1 MIQNAPEKIHLHH
14 SQSPVLQPRLP
25 RNSSS
30 STTGMIIGSGCGG
43 GGVGGGGGNNNN
55 FIRPLQG
62 QIIANIENN
71 PNQYERDWT
80 LDDVSQVSFKPCPQ
94 GSGSL
99 TPLPFHDSLH
109 NVCEIPLRT
118 NSSSNSSHH
127 SSNENNLNS
136 TTVIRTNDLSLFKI
150 NSQQIK
156 FPNSA
161 VFLENR
167 DILNDQQ
174 QQQQQQQ
181 QTTYPKMYHRHS
193 AVLLSPDLKDKF
205 LDKVK
210 DTRRYSDTKLLQ
222 QQQQQNKLTSNS
234 IFNVT
239 NLLGPTIIT
248 TPINSNEELLQS
260 SAAPQITDII
270 FETNTNFDPLEL
282 NIQELLELDVNTQNL
297 QKKSQFSLNQ
307 HEINS
312 SGSVSE
318 IEKKKY
324 LFKSL
329 PNLSASSE
337 NLLQ

>member
-30 STTGMIIGSGCGG
+30 STTGMIIGSGGC
-43 GGVGGGGGNNNN
+43 GGGGGNNN
-55 FIRPLQG
+55 FIRPQLQG

-99 TPLPFHDSLH
+99 TPLPFHESVH
-109 NVCEIPLRT
+109 NMCEIPLRT

-127 SSNENNLNS
+127 SSNENNLNQ
-136 TTVIRTNDLSLFKI
+136 TTVVRTNDLSLFKI

-174 QQQQQQQ
+174 
-181 QTTYPKMYHRHS
+181 TYPKMYHRHS

-205 LDKVK
+205 LGKVK

-222 QQQQQNKLTSNS
+222 QQQQNKSASNS

-248 TPINSNEELLQS
+248 TPINSNELLMQQQQPS
-260 SAAPQITDII
+260 APQITDII

-297 QKKSQFSLNQ
+297 QKKSQLSLNQ
-307 HEINS
+307 EIYA
-312 SGSVSE
+312 GDVKICDGSE

>member
-30 STTGMIIGSGCGG
+30 STTGMIIGSGGC
-43 GGVGGGGGNNNN
+43 GGNNNN
-55 FIRPLQG
+55 FIRPQLQG

-99 TPLPFHDSLH
+99 TPLPFHDSVH
-109 NVCEIPLRT
+109 NISEIPLRT

-127 SSNENNLNS
+127 SSNENNLNQ

-150 NSQQIK
+150 NSQQVK

-174 QQQQQQQ
+174 
-181 QTTYPKMYHRHS
+181 TYPKMYHRHS

-205 LDKVK
+205 LGKVK

-222 QQQQQNKLTSNS
+222 KQQQQKNTAASNS

-248 TPINSNEELLQS
+248 TPINSSEQLMQQPS
-260 SAAPQITDII
+260 APQITDII

-297 QKKSQFSLNQ
+297 QKKSQLSLNQ
-307 HEINS
+307 EICCD
-312 SGSVSE
+312 GSE

>member
-43 GGVGGGGGNNNN
+43 NNNN
-55 FIRPLQG
+55 FIRPQLQG

-99 TPLPFHDSLH
+99 TPLPFHDSVH
-109 NVCEIPLRT
+109 NMCEIPLRT
-118 NSSSNSSHH
+118 SSSTSSHH
-127 SSNENNLNS
+127 SSNDSNQ
-136 TTVIRTNDLSLFKI
+136 TPTVRTNDLSLFKI
-150 NSQQIK
+150 NSQQVK

-174 QQQQQQQ
+174 
-181 QTTYPKMYHRHS
+181 TYPKMYHRHS

-222 QQQQQNKLTSNS
+222 QHTAASNS

-248 TPINSNEELLQS
+248 TPGE
-260 SAAPQITDII
+260 SAEHLMPTPQITDII

-282 NIQELLELDVNTQNL
+282 NIQELLELDVNTQNVE
-297 QKKSQFSLNQ
+297 KKSQLSLNQ
-307 HEINS
+307 EICCD
-312 SGSVSE
+312 VSE

>member
-1 MIQNAPEKIHLHH
+1 
-14 SQSPVLQPRLP
+14 
-25 RNSSS
+25 
-30 STTGMIIGSGCGG
+30 MIIGSGC
-43 GGVGGGGGNNNN
+43 GGNNNN
-55 FIRPLQG
+55 FIRPQLQG
-62 QIIANIENN
+62 QIVANIENN

-99 TPLPFHDSLH
+99 TPLPFHDSVH
-109 NVCEIPLRT
+109 NMCEIPLRT

-127 SSNENNLNS
+127 SSNEQNLNQ
-136 TTVIRTNDLSLFKI
+136 TPTAVRTNDLSLFKI
-150 NSQQIK
+150 NSQQVK

-174 QQQQQQQ
+174 
-181 QTTYPKMYHRHS
+181 TYPKMYHRHS

-205 LDKVK
+205 LGKVK

-222 QQQQQNKLTSNS
+222 QQQNTSASNS

-248 TPINSNEELLQS
+248 TPGGDTNELLIQQS

-270 FETNTNFDPLEL
+270 FETNTSFDPLEL
-282 NIQELLELDVNTQNL
+282 NIQELLELDVNQQNVE
-297 QKKSQFSLNQ
+297 KKSQLSLNQ
-307 HEINS
+307 EICC
-312 SGSVSE
+312 E

>member
-14 SQSPVLQPRLP
+14 SQSPVLQPRMP

-30 STTGMIIGSGCGG
+30 STTGMIIGGGC
-43 GGVGGGGGNNNN
+43 GGNNNN
-55 FIRPLQG
+55 FIRPQLQG

-99 TPLPFHDSLH
+99 TPLPFHDSAH
-109 NVCEIPLRT
+109 NMCEIPLRT

-127 SSNENNLNS
+127 SSNENNLNQTQTP
-136 TTVIRTNDLSLFKI
+136 TTVVRTNDLSLFKI

-174 QQQQQQQ
+174 
-181 QTTYPKMYHRHS
+181 TTYPKMYHRHS
-193 AVLLSPDLKDKF
+193 AVLLSPVLKDKF
-205 LDKVK
+205 LGKEK

-222 QQQQQNKLTSNS
+222 QNSSSAAASNS

-248 TPINSNEELLQS
+248 TPGDSNEHLMQQPS
-260 SAAPQITDII
+260 APQITDII
-270 FETNTNFDPLEL
+270 FETNTSFDPLEL
-282 NIQELLELDVNTQNL
+282 NIQELLELDVNTQNV
-297 QKKSQFSLNQ
+297 QKKSQLSLNQ
-307 HEINS
+307 DDVKIS
-312 SGSVSE
+312 DGSGE

>member
-43 GGVGGGGGNNNN
+43 GGGNNNN
-55 FIRPLQG
+55 FIRPQLQG

-99 TPLPFHDSLH
+99 TPLPFHDSVH
-109 NVCEIPLRT
+109 NMCEIPLRT
-118 NSSSNSSHH
+118 NSSSNSSHN

-174 QQQQQQQ
+174 
-181 QTTYPKMYHRHS
+181 TTYPKMYHRHS

-222 QQQQQNKLTSNS
+222 QNSTASNS

-248 TPINSNEELLQS
+248 TPINSNEQLMQ

-307 HEINS
+307 QENFTGGGGI
-312 SGSVSE
+312 SE
-318 IEKKKY
+318 IENKKY